1 MEGQGVTEKIRVE
14 TVMVRRAALPEAEV
28 VEPEDPQL
36 DLKLWEER
44 GERDRW
50 FSRLWE

>member
-1 MEGQGVTEKIRVE
+1 MEKIPPEMV
-14 TVMVRRAALPEAEV
+14 TVRRAAPPAAEV
-28 VEPEDPQL
+28 VEPEDLQL
-36 DLKLWEER
+36 DPKPWEEL